1 MSRFP
6 QALSG
11 LCLVIP
17 SPAYPFPEFC
27 SDFSLPLPCGAVSG
41 CCFLFFSVNVMMIW
55 ACHGMGNGYVDT
67 PLFLLFLPIYPFT
80 HQLST
85 YLSSYS
91 SRHHSILFFYP
102 RLFSPYTILCIVLF
116 HELPALAHIPSPI
129 TYVCIQAAIYTQV
142 QVLPF
147 VRRRHST
154 GPINVT

>member
-67 PLFLLFLPIYPFT
+67 PLFSTLL
-80 HQLST
+80 T
-85 YLSSYS
+85 YLSFYTPIIKLTYLLIPLRIILS
-91 SRHHSILFFYP
+91 HSFAHGCFHRIPFFASCYLTHCLP
-102 RLFSPYTILCIVLF
+102 LLTSPG
-116 HELPALAHIPSPI
+116 LAHHIRVYTCSN
-129 TYVCIQAAIYTQV
+129 IYAGASAP
-142 QVLPF
+142 LS
-147 VRRRHST
+147 ST
-154 GPINVT
+154 SSQYWAD